1 MPTPEHYLRMAV
13 DLARENVGRG
23 ERPFGSVIVKDGRVV
38 ATGVNSVAA
47 TCDPTSHAEI
57 EAIRAAA
64 RALKSERL
72 DGCVVYASGHPC
84 PMCLSAMYLAGIRQG
99 FYAHSIED
107 GAPYG
112 LAASGAIYEELRK
125 PIPAQSM
132 SLIQVP
138 VTSDGEPL
146 YAYWQR
152 RNSGG
157 KS

>member
-1 MPTPEHYLRMAV
+1 VPDTERYIRMAV
-13 DLARENVGRG
+13 DLARENVERG
-23 ERPFGSVIVKDGRVV
+23 ERPFGSVIVKDGVVV
-38 ATGVNSVAA
+38 ATGVNRVAA
-47 TCDPTSHAEI
+47 TKDPTSHAEI

-84 PMCLSAMYLAGIRQG
+84 PMCLSAMYLAGIGRG

-107 GAPYG
+107 GAPFG
-112 LAASGAIYEELRK
+112 LAASGKIYEELRK
-125 PIPAQSM
+125 PIGAQSM
-132 SLIQVP
+132 LLEHVR
-138 VTSDGEPL
+138 VAADGEPL

-152 RNSGG
+152 RNSAG

>member
-1 MPTPEHYLRMAV
+1 MPDTERYLRMAV
-13 DLARENVGRG
+13 SLARENAERG
-23 ERPFGSVIVKDGRVV
+23 ERPFASVIVRNGEVV

-47 TCDPTSHAEI
+47 TSDPTAHAEI
-57 EAIRAAA
+57 EAIRAAC
-64 RALKSERL
+64 RTSRSERL

-84 PMCLSAMYLAGIRQG
+84 PMCLSAMYLAGINEG

-112 LAASGAIYEELRK
+112 LAASGKIYEELRK
-125 PIPAQSM
+125 PMGAQSVR
-132 SLIQVP
+132 LKHVP
-138 VTSDGEPL
+138 VAAGGEPL

-152 RNSGG
+152 RNTAG

>member
-1 MPTPEHYLRMAV
+1 MPDTERFLRMAV
-13 DLARENVGRG
+13 DLARENVERG
-23 ERPFGSVIVKDGRVV
+23 ERPFGSVIVKDGDVV

-47 TCDPTSHAEI
+47 THDPTSHAEI
-57 EAIRAAA
+57 EAIRAAC
-64 RALKSERL
+64 RVLKSERL

-84 PMCLSAMYLAGIRQG
+84 PMCLSAMYLAGIGEG

-112 LAASGAIYEELRK
+112 LAASGEIYQQLRK
-125 PIPAQSM
+125 PIAAQSM
-132 SLIQVP
+132 RLEHRP
-138 VTSDGEPL
+138 LPAGGESL